1 MEKVIKIFKSFKEQE
16 KADKLYW
23 QSISP
28 KEKIDILEQ
37 IRKQAIGVKYGSQ
50 RFQRVFRI
58 IKQKQS

>member
-28 KEKIDILEQ
+28 EEKIDILEQ
-37 IRKQAIGVKYGSQ
+37 LRKQYIRMHNGTS

-58 IKQKQS
+58 VKQKQS